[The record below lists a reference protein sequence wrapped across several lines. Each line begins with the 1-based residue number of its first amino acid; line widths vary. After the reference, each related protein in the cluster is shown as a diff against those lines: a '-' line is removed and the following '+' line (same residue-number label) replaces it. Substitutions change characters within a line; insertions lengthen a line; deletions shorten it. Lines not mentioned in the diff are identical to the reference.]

1 MNSALNKFLQLAT
14 EAGLLT
20 TIASVDLDSQF
31 NNYEDSRDMAERCK
45 FVPEQASE
53 DQLQDPNMVEERGLK
68 KKVRGLLKECLTTTW
83 ALIGPRP

>member
-31 NNYEDSRDMAERCK
+31 NSYEDSRDMAERCK

-53 DQLQDPNMVEERGLK
+53 DQLQDPNMVEDLFRSRTGKFK
-68 KKVRGLLKECLTTTW
+68 KKKRS
-83 ALIGPRP
+83 

>member
-31 NNYEDSRDMAERCK
+31 NSYEDSRDMVERIK

-53 DQLQDPNMVEERGLK
+53 VQLQDPNTFSTAHISQNFK
-68 KKVRGLLKECLTTTW
+68 KSYFFSSYFKTN
-83 ALIGPRP
+83 

>member
-53 DQLQDPNMVEERGLK
+53 DQLQDPNMVEDLFRSRTGKFKRK
-68 KKVRGLLKECLTTTW
+68 KRS
-83 ALIGPRP
+83 

>member
-53 DQLQDPNMVEERGLK
+53 DQLQDPNK
-68 KKVRGLLKECLTTTW
+68 F
-83 ALIGPRP
+83 